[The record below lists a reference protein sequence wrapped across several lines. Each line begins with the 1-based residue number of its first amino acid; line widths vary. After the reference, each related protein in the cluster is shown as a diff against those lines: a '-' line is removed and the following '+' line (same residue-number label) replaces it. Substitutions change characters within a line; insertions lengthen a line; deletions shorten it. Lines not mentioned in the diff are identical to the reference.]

1 MLDDTTAQD
10 DFTRTREGYVTL
22 VEILAAELPEP
33 PKETAAMRY
42 KRIKAAIATI
52 ASLCPVTLA
61 ETRLAA
67 RHVAAGEHATECRRM
82 VNQLRRAPAEQAKCR
97 AQAASMG
104 RDSDSALRSLQKL
117 QATRIKRDA
126 DQKRAEAAVWAEH
139 IALKAMDAA
148 LEPAVPAEN
157 DRAPVAV
164 SGGAGG
170 SAAPAPSYA
179 RFDAEELARAVR
191 DRIAAGVSGHVSET
205 ESPISSYRDDRE
217 IRAEA
222 A

>member
-1 MLDDTTAQD
+1 MPDENTAID

-33 PKETAAMRY
+33 LKETAEMRY

-61 ETRLAA
+61 EARLAA
-67 RHVAAGEHATECRRM
+67 RHVSAGEHATECRRM

-126 DQKRAEAAVWAEH
+126 DQKSAEAAVWAEH

-148 LEPAVPAEN
+148 LEPEVVAEVPDAGAAVAE
-157 DRAPVAV
+157 DM
-164 SGGAGG
+164 G
-170 SAAPAPSYA
+170 SADTAVRSEIRLPARV
-179 RFDAEELARAVR
+179 RFDAEVFEDAVLAR
-191 DRIAAGVSGHVSET
+191 IADLTPESGSET
-205 ESPISSYRDDRE
+205 QSRISSP
-217 IRAEA
+217 
-222 A
+222 